1 MASPRR
7 SPERTR
13 PKRDTLNLRGCPGAT
28 TRSATGST
36 GSSSVM
42 PSVRGCGCT
51 PPRRRLG
58 RRRADDWRAAV
69 TVVGRRG
76 HVLVGLTRCY
86 RRLARKV
93 GTSGCVPV
101 VFFPARSRGGPTG
114 RVNAS
119 PVQSWTP
126 KRPHSRDTRVRSE
139 VLRPLPWSPGLPGC
153 LVACDSSAQRG
164 ATWQLDPFC
173 GRDGWERKWPVG
185 FSGPGGVNVSAR

>member
-1 MASPRR
+1 MASTQTLTGAHAAEKGHAQPARLSRR
-7 SPERTR
+7 YDQIGNWVNRQFQ
-13 PKRDTLNLRGCPGAT
+13 RDAFGKGLRLYTAAC
-28 TRSATGST
+28 
-36 GSSSVM
+36 
-42 PSVRGCGCT
+42 
-51 PPRRRLG
+51 RLG

-139 VLRPLPWSPGLPGC
+139 VLRPLPWSLGLPGC
-153 LVACDSSAQRG
+153 L
-164 ATWQLDPFC
+164 
-173 GRDGWERKWPVG
+173 
-185 FSGPGGVNVSAR
+185 